1 MNPLTGPVHL
11 SKPAEP
17 GPVRRLLRPF
27 GYLLILLVWIAVFAT
42 VVVITLFSLPL
53 ALQANDSAAGFQA
66 SPLFHRSDSWMA
78 YFVVPLFLMPI
89 FGSISYALVLA
100 SLGMMLASATLFAR
114 SLRPSYAHERLSA
127 TLFGSRTELI
137 GSGLTSPG
145 LSLLPLRLT
154 RWSKLV
160 MIVQFNGW
168 VVNGG
173 TFVIGSLW
181 GALYLFTVGWAEWPV
196 SGTAMAVCVA
206 ITTVLSALLIVV
218 VWRRRH
224 DYPQVMPEA
233 FNNTVYEWSW
243 PNRPPRSSKERPGRD
258 GRRR

>member
-1 MNPLTGPVHL
+1 
-11 SKPAEP
+11 
-17 GPVRRLLRPF
+17 VRRLLRPF
-27 GYLLILLVWIAVFAT
+27 GYLLILLVWTALFVI

-53 ALQANDSAAGFQA
+53 ALQANDGAAGFQA
-66 SPLFHRSDSWMA
+66 SPLFHGSDSWMA

-89 FGSISYALVLA
+89 FGSISYVLVLA
-100 SLGMMLASATLFAR
+100 SLGMMLASATLFGR

-127 TLFGSRTELI
+127 TLFGSRTGLI

-168 VVNGG
+168 VVNAG
-173 TFVIGSLW
+173 TFVIGPIW

-196 SGTAMAVCVA
+196 SGTAMAVCVG
-206 ITTVLSALLIVV
+206 ITTVLSALLVV
-218 VWRRRH
+218 AVWRRRH
-224 DYPQVMPEA
+224 DFPRVMPDA

-243 PNRPPRSSKERPGRD
+243 PNQPPESGKRSSKRRPGRD
-258 GRRR
+258 GHPR